1 MSKIVH
7 SFYSNF
13 GGYITIPLEW
23 DDLTLAV
30 KKRRVGGFQVN
41 GQIAVTRDET
51 LLSMLPKKLKLY
63 TEVVP
68 KTVY

>member
-30 KKRRVGGFQVN
+30 KERRVGGFQVN
-41 GQIAVTRDET
+41 GQIAVKLDET
-51 LLSMLPKKLKLY
+51 LLSTLPKKLKLY
-63 TEVVP
+63 TKVVP
-68 KTVY
+68 KTNY